1 MRNPHDSTKVQWRG
15 TSPTFVIN
23 SQFDIAL
30 LRRRIELF
38 AFLVAHLADH
48 PLHLGD
54 FAPPAHDIPH
64 APYEYAAEWYRSY
77 KSKKHELRATA
88 TINPKTAEKHKRDAR
103 KEDYDKPSQS
113 GKQSIQD

>member
-1 MRNPHDSTKVQWRG
+1 MSSAIV
-15 TSPTFVIN
+15 VN
-23 SQFDIAL
+23 SKFNIAL

-38 AFLVAHLADH
+38 TFFVAHLTDH
-48 PLHLGD
+48 LLHLGD
-54 FAPPAHDIPH
+54 FTPAAYDIPY

-77 KSKKHELRATA
+77 NSKKHELPSTA

>member
-1 MRNPHDSTKVQWRG
+1 MSSAIV
-15 TSPTFVIN
+15 VN
-23 SQFDIAL
+23 SKFNIAF

-38 AFLVAHLADH
+38 TFLVAHLTDH
-48 PLHLGD
+48 LLYLGD

-77 KSKKHELRATA
+77 KSKKHELPATA